1 MPVRESR
8 PLKRWLWGFAL
19 LTILV
24 TTIPYL
30 IGFSRQGSG
39 WEFSGF
45 VFGVEDGNS
54 YIAKML
60 AGSAGDW
67 LFRTPY
73 TTQAQNGFLAFLP
86 YILLG
91 KLAGGNMLH
100 LQLVVLFHLFR
111 AAGIVMYVFA
121 TYDFCRLFLRD
132 ERWQRWAVALA
143 TFGGGLGWL
152 SIFGLKFGGYEHL
165 PLEFYSP
172 ETFGFLGVFGLPHLA
187 VARALLL
194 WGLTGFLKPTAEK
207 PFLHGLKSGIYWLI
221 LGFMQPLTILSGWAV
236 LGSGLALDW
245 IRIRTGRRTKSE
257 IHSEIGR
264 WYGLLWVA
272 GGMMLVSSPMVI
284 YNYLSFSL
292 DPFLKGWSQQN
303 LILSP
308 PATDYLLAFGIALLL
323 AVWGGFRAM
332 RSGDWI
338 WSIPVAWVLIFPL
351 LAYFPYPLQRRLPEG
366 VWVAWILLAIHAM
379 DGIKRKWQKPALT
392 FLASGCLSTLLFY
405 SGSIWA
411 VSTPAE
417 PLFQPGAKTAAYEFL
432 AEKAPPFST
441 VLSTYSLGNS
451 LPAWAPVRVVI
462 GHGPESVNL
471 AALEPQVKAF
481 FSEGETDSQRIEFLR
496 DQGVQFVLSNSNAP
510 DQGGGILDKLA
521 TLREIYSKDGYTIY
535 QVQEP
540 Q

>member
-19 LTILV
+19 LTILA
-24 TTIPYL
+24 TTLPYL
-30 IGFSRQGSG
+30 IGFARQGSG

-73 TTQAQNGFLAFLP
+73 TNQPQNGFLGFLP

-91 KLAGGNMLH
+91 KLAGGKALH

-111 AAGIVMYVFA
+111 AVGIVLYVFA

-152 SIFGLKFGGYEHL
+152 SIFGLKSGGYEQL

-194 WGLTGFLKPTAEK
+194 WGLAGFLKQTGEK
-207 PFLHGLKSGIYWLI
+207 PFLNGLKSGIYWLI
-221 LGFMQPLTILSGWAV
+221 LGFMQPLTILSVWAV
-236 LGSGLALDW
+236 IGAGLALDW
-245 IRIRTGRRTKSE
+245 IRVRTRRRPKVE
-257 IHSEIGR
+257 IQLGLSR
-264 WYGLLWVA
+264 WYGQAWTA
-272 GGMMLVSSPMVI
+272 CGMVLVSSPMVI

-308 PATDYLLAFGIALLL
+308 PPTDYLLAFGVALPL
-323 AVWGGFRAM
+323 AVWGMFKALK
-332 RSGDWI
+332 SGEWI
-338 WSIPVAWVLIFPL
+338 WSFPVAWVLIFPL

-366 VWVAWILLAIHAM
+366 VWVAWIILAIYAI
-379 DGIKRKWQKPALT
+379 DGIKRKWQRPALAV
-392 FLASGCLSTLLFY
+392 LASGFLSTLLFY

-417 PLFQPGAKTAAYEFL
+417 PLFQPMAKTAAYEYL
-432 AEKAPPFST
+432 AEKVTPFST
-441 VLSTYSLGNS
+441 VLSTYRIGNS

-462 GHGPESVNL
+462 GHGPESINL
-471 AALEPQVKAF
+471 AALEPQVDAF
-481 FSEGETDSQRIEFLR
+481 FSKGETDSQRIAFLK
-496 DQGVQFVLSNSNAP
+496 DQGVQYVLSEANDP
-510 DQGGGILDKLA
+510 DQGSETLDKLA
-521 TLREIYSKDGYTIY
+521 TLRAIYSKDGYTIY
-535 QVQEP
+535 QVQDT